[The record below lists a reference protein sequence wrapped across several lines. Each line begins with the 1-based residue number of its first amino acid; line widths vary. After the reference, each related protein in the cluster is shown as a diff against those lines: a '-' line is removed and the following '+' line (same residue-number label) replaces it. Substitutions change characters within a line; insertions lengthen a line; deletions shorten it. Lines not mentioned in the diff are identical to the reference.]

1 MRTPTCVEF
10 SHRVLLPAQVILTQ
24 AAQGLIRGSYCGS
37 NMFSPIED
45 GGEAGVPADLSG
57 RQAALLYFDELQ
69 ITDPFTAVSLKA
81 VFEELLAEG
90 AVLLVSK
97 HTRCVYLCRGPRVC
111 NAHLA

>member
-1 MRTPTCVEF
+1 M
-10 SHRVLLPAQVILTQ
+10 
-24 AAQGLIRGSYCGS
+24 IRGSYCGS
-37 NMFSPIED
+37 NMFSPIEV
-45 GGEAGVPADLSG
+45 GGEAGSPAPLPG

-97 HTRCVYLCRGPRVC
+97 HTGFVHGCRSPCVCKAHHPAGKPRAGGGGEGEGWV
-111 NAHLA
+111 